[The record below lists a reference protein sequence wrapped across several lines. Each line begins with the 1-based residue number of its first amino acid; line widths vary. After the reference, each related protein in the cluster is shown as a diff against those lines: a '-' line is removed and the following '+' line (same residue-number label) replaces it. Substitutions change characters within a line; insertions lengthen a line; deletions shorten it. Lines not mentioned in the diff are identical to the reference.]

1 MVWQNVFGPTRILS
15 GSRSKLHFRKRRLTG
30 FLKRTSRR
38 RATSAAEPD
47 APLGDRRKQLVALWK
62 QSEEE
67 PVAAE
72 AIYTTLREA
81 ILSGILA
88 PGERLGEVQLANLF
102 KRSRTPVREAILRL
116 ESERLTERSS
126 RRGFVVGRITR
137 EEVLEVYA
145 VRAVMDGLAARLAA
159 QGILPAEIEHLRW
172 LNAQIRQASDR
183 QDYTRM
189 LNLNIDFHEA
199 ICRASRNSLL
209 LQFMRQIHDWVR
221 RFSDTT
227 FSYPGRA
234 TTSLD
239 EHDQLLEALERRDP
253 EAAERSARSHRE
265 RAMQVRV
272 AMLQADTRR
281 FDH

>member
-1 MVWQNVFGPTRILS
+1 MKPINRRRTSPQPAS
-15 GSRSKLHFRKRRLTG
+15 ESRS
-30 FLKRTSRR
+30 
-38 RATSAAEPD
+38 
-47 APLGDRRKQLVALWK
+47 GDRRSQLVALWK
-62 QSEEE
+62 QAEDE

-88 PGERLGEVQLANLF
+88 PGDRLGEVQLANLF
-102 KRSRTPVREAILRL
+102 RRSRTPVREAILRL

-126 RRGFVVGRITR
+126 RRGFIVGRITR

-159 QGILPAEIEHLRW
+159 IGILPGEIEHLRW
-172 LNAQIRQASDR
+172 INDQIRQAAA
-183 QDYTRM
+183 QPDYARM

-221 RFSDTT
+221 RFPDTT
-227 FSYPGRA
+227 FSYPGRSA
-234 TTSLD
+234 TAIE
-239 EHDQLLEALERRDP
+239 EHEALLRALERRDP
-253 EAAERSARSHRE
+253 EEAERCARSHME

-272 AMLQADTRR
+272 AMLQAGNHR

>member
-1 MVWQNVFGPTRILS
+1 MKQMKKQRTVEPRESEPPSANN
-15 GSRSKLHFRKRRLTG
+15 RRN
-30 FLKRTSRR
+30 
-38 RATSAAEPD
+38 
-47 APLGDRRKQLVALWK
+47 QLLALWK
-62 QSEEE
+62 QSEDE

-72 AIYTTLREA
+72 AIYSTLREA
-81 ILSGILA
+81 ILSGILG
-88 PGERLGEVQLANLF
+88 PGERLGEVQLASLF

-126 RRGFVVGRITR
+126 RRGFIVGRITR

-159 QGILPAEIEHLRW
+159 IGILPAEIAHLRW
-172 LNAQIRQASDR
+172 LNEQIREAAGR
-183 QDYTRM
+183 QDSGRM
-189 LNLNIDFHEA
+189 LNLNIEFHEA

-227 FSYPGRA
+227 FSYPGRS
-234 TTSLD
+234 TTAIE
-239 EHDQLLEALERRDP
+239 EHETLLTALERRDP
-253 EAAERSARSHRE
+253 DEAERCARLHME

-272 AMLQADTRR
+272 AMLQARNHR